1 MMLTYLRHIYVFF
14 LDN

>member
-1 MMLTYLRHIYVFF
+1 MMVTYLRHIYVFF